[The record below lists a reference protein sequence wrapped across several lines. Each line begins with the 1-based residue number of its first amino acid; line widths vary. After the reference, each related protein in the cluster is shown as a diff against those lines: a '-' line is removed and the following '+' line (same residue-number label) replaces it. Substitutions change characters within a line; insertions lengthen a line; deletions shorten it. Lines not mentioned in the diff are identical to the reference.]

1 MAGKD
6 RARCLTG
13 PFPHP
18 PRENRAY
25 GFHHTTAHARRTA
38 VGSSFAGFSRC
49 IPPIAIRLVTLLR
62 RPPDS
67 GAFPCTRLSRAP
79 QVGRYSHEYYHRSA
93 TSHTPGFGP
102 YLALFPTGRFPF
114 RGLFRL
120 GLWRI
125 RPGSHRAYS
134 PLSLASRARLPVSPM
149 MDSPTWFRWW
159 FAAHPNRALRL
170 PAWEEV
176 CPGRLLS
183 TFQHAHV
190 MHAVDTLLHNV
201 ESGQAAVLSG
211 VVEQGVI
218 FPKDETHFRC
228 IHHATSQSSLP
239 SWLHT
244 FASAGLSGRCCSP
257 STASY
262 LADSQGLT
270 GYLVYPAGLPIQ
282 RDPSSI
288 PSYSFH
294 GAHLDITTAHSGW
307 CSWGTVVSQGCSS
320 CQMYAAA
327 ACVPSP
333 FQWVSKG

>member
-1 MAGKD
+1 MTVVFTIP
-6 RARCLTG
+6 RLTPG
-13 PFPHP
+13 GLLSVRLSPASPGAFPQ
-18 PRENRAY
+18 
-25 GFHHTTAHARRTA
+25 
-38 VGSSFAGFSRC
+38 
-49 IPPIAIRLVTLLR
+49 IAIRLVTLLR

-79 QVGRYSHEYYHRSA
+79 QVGRYSHEYSHRSA

-114 RGLFRL
+114 WGLFRL

-125 RPGSHRAYS
+125 RPGSPRAYS

-176 CPGRLLS
+176 CPGWLLS

-239 SWLHT
+239 SWLHS

-294 GAHLDITTAHSGW
+294 GAHMDITTRRSAERAPVLGETRGLT
-307 CSWGTVVSQGCSS
+307 CPPKNRNT
-320 CQMYAAA
+320 AA
-327 ACVPSP
+327 S
-333 FQWVSKG
+333 

>member
-1 MAGKD
+1 MAFTIP
-6 RARCLTG
+6 RLTPG
-13 PFPHP
+13 GLLSVRLSPASPGAFPQI
-18 PRENRAY
+18 R
-25 GFHHTTAHARRTA
+25 
-38 VGSSFAGFSRC
+38 
-49 IPPIAIRLVTLLR
+49 IRLVALLR

-67 GAFPCTRLSRAP
+67 GASPCTWLSHAP

-102 YLALFPTGRFPF
+102 YSALFP
-114 RGLFRL
+114 
-120 GLWRI
+120 
-125 RPGSHRAYS
+125 
-134 PLSLASRARLPVSPM
+134 SRALPISGFVPARALEGSASVSPGLLTALLPIPCKVPVSPT
-149 MDSPTWFRWW
+149 MDSTTWGRWW

-176 CPGRLLS
+176 CPGWLLS
-183 TFQHAHV
+183 IFQHAHV
-190 MHAVDTLLHNV
+190 MHAVDALPHKL

-239 SWLHT
+239 SWVHT

-257 STASY
+257 GTASH

-270 GYLVYPAGLPIQ
+270 GYLVYPEGLPIQ
-282 RDPSSI
+282 MDPSSI

-294 GAHLDITTAHSGW
+294 GAHMVITTGELCPGSL
-307 CSWGTVVSQGCSS
+307 V
-320 CQMYAAA
+320 AAYNFRF
-327 ACVPSP
+327 P
-333 FQWVSKG
+333 GRRR